1 MAKSNLVN
9 LSAGKALFNWL
20 TNIQARPTAWSLGA
34 LSNRAGYGAWMVFLV
49 QWLHKDQNFLAEIIG
64 MSDPWQ
70 RSKSIGMKISEIAKE
85 FRKLSEQEK
94 ADLAREAE
102 SELRSGM
109 ALLAAD
115 KQKIVELISAADPPR
130 Q

>member
-1 MAKSNLVN
+1 MGKSLVN

-20 TNIQARPTAWSLGA
+20 ANVQARPTAWSLGA
-34 LSNRAGYGAWMVFLV
+34 LANRAGFGAWMVFLV
-49 QWLHKDQNFLAEIIG
+49 RSIHKDQSFLAEVIG

-85 FRKLSEQEK
+85 FRKLSEAEK

-102 SELRSGM
+102 TELRSGM

-115 KQKIVELISAADPPR
+115 KQKILELLNPADPPR

>member
-1 MAKSNLVN
+1 MAKSLTK

-34 LSNRAGYGAWMVFLV
+34 LSNRAGFGSWMVFLV
-49 QWLHKDQNFLAEIIG
+49 KSLHKDQNFLAEIIG
-64 MSDPWQ
+64 MSDPWE
-70 RSKSIGMKISEIAKE
+70 RSRSIGMKISEIAKE

-94 ADLAREAE
+94 DDLAREAE

-109 ALLAAD
+109 QLLAQD
-115 KQKIVELISAADPPR
+115 KARIVELISAADPPR